1 MDNNELIEWARKRM
15 REERRMASMID
26 PGDRLEPAARE
37 TKRHRLDEAERY
49 EHVAARLEM
58 AMWRD
63 AQR

>member
-58 AMWRD
+58 TMWRD